1 MTLRKVVAGETII
14 KEGDPGDE
22 MYIIDKGTFNVFK
35 KDESGKDKTFIDASI
50 KNDYHNSKSQMRVVR
65 AICKIDL

>member
-35 KDESGKDKTFIDASI
+35 KDESGKDKTFIDGSI
-50 KNDYHNSKSQMRVVR
+50 EMITMIVKVR
-65 AICKIDL
+65 